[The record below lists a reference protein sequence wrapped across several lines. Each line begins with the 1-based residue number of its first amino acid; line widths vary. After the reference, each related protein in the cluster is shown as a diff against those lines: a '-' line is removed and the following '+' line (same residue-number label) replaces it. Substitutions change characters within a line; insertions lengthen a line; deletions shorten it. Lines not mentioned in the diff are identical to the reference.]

1 MTQTADTV
9 RVIGRVLSFCTLV
22 RLAIVVGVVVV
33 DERGQEAC
41 CAGMRKGVGGRG
53 FKIAVE
59 GLPFLKKGGGR
70 CHILLRI
77 CKEDVVIIVV
87 VEDIDNS
94 VGSGFGILTG
104 RDFA

>member
-1 MTQTADTV
+1 LIDVA
-9 RVIGRVLSFCTLV
+9 
-22 RLAIVVGVVVV
+22 VVDPSILLCVVVV

-70 CHILLRI
+70 CRILLRVRN
-77 CKEDVVIIVV
+77 EDVVVIVV
-87 VEDIDNS
+87 EYLD
-94 VGSGFGILTG
+94 SGGGIRFGKFTG
-104 RDFA
+104 RYFA